1 MKKVCII
8 SLLIIIA
15 VALIAGLFVFSYKE
29 SNNSQTVILG
39 DEIILPDR
47 IVYKNSNN
55 EYFEFLK
62 NSNEYNAII
71 ELIGGSLKNYNE
83 NGDIISQDTVDTIH
97 GETFLEFDYKTASK
111 NYIIPFGDTLKNEMV
126 KLSDTGGKICS
137 TNLKNVNKIKNE
149 LDNKLTLGQK
159 SYSLDYKE
167 YISKNQFILDYKYT
181 SQFKN
186 INYKIYQVKIQDM
199 KTYERYQE
207 MCQLAFDDPIT
218 EELFNNYDL
227 ILTVSMVP
235 KITVKVSVGNIRY
248 TYDNVPNTYG
258 AQYIAH
264 LLVVSK
270 IVNTDCIYNT
280 DLSTVDQQASIDE
293 SRTNYDEKVDNLDEN
308 VFVKDFDS
316 FYNEYTN
323 SSSSIT
329 EDQATEIANTA
340 FDEAS
345 RIAGTYDKNTQTCKI
360 QNVHPNNF
368 FTRKSSETDSV
379 SPNEVTAYCF
389 SREDD
394 MGNGV
399 TVYIDNKLGKVIGG
413 SAFGD

>member
-1 MKKVCII
+1 MKKVFIVL
-8 SLLIIIA
+8 LLIIIA
-15 VALIAGLFVFSYKE
+15 IILIVALFLVPYVM
-29 SNNSQTVILG
+29 NNKTEVILG
-39 DEIILPDR
+39 DEIILPNR

-55 EYFEFLK
+55 QYYEFLK
-62 NSNEYNAII
+62 KSNEYN
-71 ELIGGSLKNYNE
+71 ELINLVGNTLKNYTND
-83 NGDIISQDTVDTIH
+83 GDVVSQDTIDNIH
-97 GETFLEFDYKTASK
+97 NETFLEFDYETASK
-111 NYIIPFGDTLKNEMV
+111 NYIIPFGNTLKDEMV

-137 TNLKNVNKIKNE
+137 TDLKNVNKIKKE
-149 LDNKLTLGQK
+149 LDKKLTVGQK

-181 SQFKN
+181 QQFKN

-207 MCQLAFDDPIT
+207 MCHLAFDDQIT
-218 EELFNNYDL
+218 EDIFNDYDL
-227 ILTVSMVP
+227 ILTASMIP

-248 TYDNVPNTYG
+248 TYEDVPNSYG

-280 DLSTVDQQASIDE
+280 DLSTVDQQASLDE
-293 SRTNYDEKVDNLDEN
+293 SRRTYDEQVDNLDEN
-308 VFVKDFDS
+308 IFVKDFDS
-316 FYNEYTN
+316 FSNEYTN

-329 EDQATEIANTA
+329 EDQAKEIANTA
-340 FDEAS
+340 FYEAS
-345 RIAGTYDKNTQTCKI
+345 RIAGSYDKISQTCKI

-368 FTRKSSETDSV
+368 FTRKSNETDSV
-379 SPNEVTAYCF
+379 LPNEVTAYCF
-389 SREDD
+389 SREDEI
-394 MGNGV
+394 GNGV

-413 SAFGD
+413 EAFGD

>member
-1 MKKVCII
+1 MKKVFIVL
-8 SLLIIIA
+8 LLIIIA
-15 VALIAGLFVFSYKE
+15 IILIVALFLVPYVM
-29 SNNSQTVILG
+29 NNKTEVILG

-55 EYFEFLK
+55 QYYEFLK
-62 NSNEYNAII
+62 KSNEYN
-71 ELIGGSLKNYNE
+71 ELINLVGNTLKNYTN
-83 NGDIISQDTVDTIH
+83 NGDVVSQDTIDNIH
-97 GETFLEFDYKTASK
+97 NETFLEFDYETASK
-111 NYIIPFGDTLKNEMV
+111 NYIIPFGNTLKDEMV

-137 TNLKNVNKIKNE
+137 TDLKNVNKIKKE
-149 LDNKLTLGQK
+149 LDKKLTVGQK

-181 SQFKN
+181 QQFKN
-186 INYKIYQVKIQDM
+186 INYKIYLVKIQDM

-207 MCQLAFDDPIT
+207 MCHLAFDDQIT
-218 EELFNNYDL
+218 EDIFNDYDV
-227 ILTVSMVP
+227 ILTASMVP

-248 TYDNVPNTYG
+248 TYEDVPNSYG

-280 DLSTVDQQASIDE
+280 DLSTVDQQASLDE
-293 SRTNYDEKVDNLDEN
+293 SRRTYDEQVDNLDEN
-308 VFVKDFDS
+308 IFVKDFDS
-316 FYNEYTN
+316 FSNEYTN

-329 EDQATEIANTA
+329 EDQAKEIANTA

-345 RIAGTYDKNTQTCKI
+345 RIAGSYDKNSQTCKI

-368 FTRKSSETDSV
+368 FTRKSNETDSV
-379 SPNEVTAYCF
+379 LPNEVTAYCF
-389 SREDD
+389 SREDEI
-394 MGNGV
+394 GNGV

-413 SAFGD
+413 EAFGD

>member
-1 MKKVCII
+1 MKKVFIVL
-8 SLLIIIA
+8 LLIIIA
-15 VALIAGLFVFSYKE
+15 IILIVALFLVPYVM
-29 SNNSQTVILG
+29 NNKTEVILG

-55 EYFEFLK
+55 QYYEFLK
-62 NSNEYNAII
+62 KSNEYN
-71 ELIGGSLKNYNE
+71 ELINLVGNTLKNYTND
-83 NGDIISQDTVDTIH
+83 GDVVSQDTIDNIH
-97 GETFLEFDYKTASK
+97 NETFLEFDYETASK
-111 NYIIPFGDTLKNEMV
+111 NYIIPFGNTLKDEMV

-137 TNLKNVNKIKNE
+137 TDLKNVNKIKKE
-149 LDNKLTLGQK
+149 LDKKLTVGQK

-181 SQFKN
+181 QQFKN

-207 MCQLAFDDPIT
+207 MCHLAFDDQIT
-218 EELFNNYDL
+218 EDIFNDYDV
-227 ILTVSMVP
+227 ILTASMVP

-248 TYDNVPNTYG
+248 TYEDVPNSYG

-280 DLSTVDQQASIDE
+280 DLSTVDQQASLDE
-293 SRTNYDEKVDNLDEN
+293 SRRTYDEQVDNLDEN
-308 VFVKDFDS
+308 IFIKDFDS
-316 FYNEYTN
+316 FSNEYTN

-329 EDQATEIANTA
+329 EDQAKEIANTA

-345 RIAGTYDKNTQTCKI
+345 RIAGSYDKNSQTCKI

-368 FTRKSSETDSV
+368 FTRKSNETDSV
-379 SPNEVTAYCF
+379 LPNEVTAYCF
-389 SREDD
+389 SREDEI
-394 MGNGV
+394 GNGV

-413 SAFGD
+413 EAFGD

>member
-1 MKKVCII
+1 MKKVFIVL
-8 SLLIIIA
+8 LLIIIA
-15 VALIAGLFVFSYKE
+15 IILIVALFLVPYVM
-29 SNNSQTVILG
+29 NNKTEVILG

-55 EYFEFLK
+55 QYYEFLK
-62 NSNEYNAII
+62 KSNEYN
-71 ELIGGSLKNYNE
+71 ELINLVGNTLKNYTN
-83 NGDIISQDTVDTIH
+83 NGDVVSQDTIDNIH
-97 GETFLEFDYKTASK
+97 NETFLEFDYETASK
-111 NYIIPFGDTLKNEMV
+111 NYIIPFGNTLKDEMV

-137 TNLKNVNKIKNE
+137 TDLKNVNKIKKE
-149 LDNKLTLGQK
+149 LDKKLTVGQK

-181 SQFKN
+181 QQFKN

-207 MCQLAFDDPIT
+207 MCHLAFDDQIT
-218 EELFNNYDL
+218 EDIFNDYDL
-227 ILTVSMVP
+227 ILTASMVP

-248 TYDNVPNTYG
+248 TYEDVPNSYG

-280 DLSTVDQQASIDE
+280 DLSTVDQQASLDE
-293 SRTNYDEKVDNLDEN
+293 SRRTYDEQVDNLDEN
-308 VFVKDFDS
+308 IFVKDFDS
-316 FYNEYTN
+316 FSNEYTN

-329 EDQATEIANTA
+329 EDQAKEIANTA

-345 RIAGTYDKNTQTCKI
+345 RIAGSYDKNSQTCKI

-368 FTRKSSETDSV
+368 FTRKSNETDSV
-379 SPNEVTAYCF
+379 LPNEVTAYCF
-389 SREDD
+389 SREDEI
-394 MGNGV
+394 GNGV

-413 SAFGD
+413 EAFGD

>member
-1 MKKVCII
+1 MKKVFIVL
-8 SLLIIIA
+8 LLIIIA
-15 VALIAGLFVFSYKE
+15 IILIVALFLVPYVM
-29 SNNSQTVILG
+29 NNKTEVILG

-55 EYFEFLK
+55 QYYEFLK
-62 NSNEYNAII
+62 KSNEYN
-71 ELIGGSLKNYNE
+71 ELINLVGNTLKNYTND
-83 NGDIISQDTVDTIH
+83 GDVVSQDTIDNIH
-97 GETFLEFDYKTASK
+97 NETFLEFDYETASK
-111 NYIIPFGDTLKNEMV
+111 NYIIPFGNTLKDEMV

-137 TNLKNVNKIKNE
+137 TDLKNVNKIKKE
-149 LDNKLTLGQK
+149 LDKKLTVGQK

-181 SQFKN
+181 QQFKN

-207 MCQLAFDDPIT
+207 MCHLAFDDQIT
-218 EELFNNYDL
+218 EDIFNDYDV
-227 ILTVSMVP
+227 ILTASMVP

-248 TYDNVPNTYG
+248 TYEDVPNSYG

-280 DLSTVDQQASIDE
+280 DLSTVDQQASLDE
-293 SRTNYDEKVDNLDEN
+293 SRRTYDEQVDNLDEN
-308 VFVKDFDS
+308 IFVKDFDS
-316 FYNEYTN
+316 FSNEYTN

-329 EDQATEIANTA
+329 EDQAKEIANTA

-345 RIAGTYDKNTQTCKI
+345 RIAGSYDKNSQTCKI

-368 FTRKSSETDSV
+368 FTRKSNETDSV
-379 SPNEVTAYCF
+379 LPNEVTAYCF
-389 SREDD
+389 SREDEI
-394 MGNGV
+394 GNGV

-413 SAFGD
+413 EAFGD

>member
-1 MKKVCII
+1 MKKVFIVL
-8 SLLIIIA
+8 LLIIIA
-15 VALIAGLFVFSYKE
+15 IILIVALFLVPYVM
-29 SNNSQTVILG
+29 NNKTEVILG

-55 EYFEFLK
+55 QYYEFLK
-62 NSNEYNAII
+62 KSNEYN
-71 ELIGGSLKNYNE
+71 ELINLVGNTLKNYTN
-83 NGDIISQDTVDTIH
+83 NGDVVSQDTIDNIH
-97 GETFLEFDYKTASK
+97 NETFLEFDYETASK
-111 NYIIPFGDTLKNEMV
+111 NYIIPFGNTLKDEMV

-137 TNLKNVNKIKNE
+137 TDLKNVNKIKKE
-149 LDNKLTLGQK
+149 LDKKLTVGQK

-181 SQFKN
+181 QQFKN

-207 MCQLAFDDPIT
+207 MCHLAFDDQIT
-218 EELFNNYDL
+218 EDIFNDYDL
-227 ILTVSMVP
+227 ILTASMVP

-248 TYDNVPNTYG
+248 TYEDVPNSYG

-280 DLSTVDQQASIDE
+280 DLFTVDQQASLDE
-293 SRTNYDEKVDNLDEN
+293 SRRTYDEQVDNLDEN
-308 VFVKDFDS
+308 IFVKDFDS
-316 FYNEYTN
+316 FSNEYTN

-329 EDQATEIANTA
+329 EDQAKEIANTA

-345 RIAGTYDKNTQTCKI
+345 RIAGSYDKNSQTCKI

-368 FTRKSSETDSV
+368 FTRKSNETDSV
-379 SPNEVTAYCF
+379 LPNEVTAYCF
-389 SREDD
+389 SREDEV
-394 MGNGV
+394 GNGV

-413 SAFGD
+413 EAFGD

>member
-1 MKKVCII
+1 MKKVFIVL
-8 SLLIIIA
+8 LLIIIA
-15 VALIAGLFVFSYKE
+15 IILIVALFLVPYVM
-29 SNNSQTVILG
+29 NNKTEVILG

-55 EYFEFLK
+55 QYYEFLK
-62 NSNEYNAII
+62 KSNEYN
-71 ELIGGSLKNYNE
+71 ELINLVGNTLKNYTND
-83 NGDIISQDTVDTIH
+83 GDVVSQDTIDNIH
-97 GETFLEFDYKTASK
+97 NETFLEFDYETASK
-111 NYIIPFGDTLKNEMV
+111 NYIIPFGNTLKDEMV

-137 TNLKNVNKIKNE
+137 TDLKNVNKIKKE
-149 LDNKLTLGQK
+149 LDKKLTVGQK

-181 SQFKN
+181 QQFKN

-207 MCQLAFDDPIT
+207 MCHLAFDDQIT
-218 EELFNNYDL
+218 EDIFNDYDL
-227 ILTVSMVP
+227 ILTASMIP

-248 TYDNVPNTYG
+248 TYEDVPNSYG

-280 DLSTVDQQASIDE
+280 DLSTVDQQASLDE
-293 SRTNYDEKVDNLDEN
+293 SRRTYDEQVDNLDEN
-308 VFVKDFDS
+308 IFIKDFDS
-316 FYNEYTN
+316 FSNEYTN

-329 EDQATEIANTA
+329 EDQAKEIANTA

-345 RIAGTYDKNTQTCKI
+345 RIAGSYDKNSQTCKI

-368 FTRKSSETDSV
+368 FTRKSNETDSV
-379 SPNEVTAYCF
+379 LPNEVTAYCF
-389 SREDD
+389 SREDEI
-394 MGNGV
+394 GNGV

-413 SAFGD
+413 EAFGD

>member
-1 MKKVCII
+1 MKKVFIVL
-8 SLLIIIA
+8 LLIIIA
-15 VALIAGLFVFSYKE
+15 IILIVALFLVPYVM
-29 SNNSQTVILG
+29 NNKTEVILG

-55 EYFEFLK
+55 QYYEFLK
-62 NSNEYNAII
+62 KSNEYN
-71 ELIGGSLKNYNE
+71 ELINLVGNTLKNYTN
-83 NGDIISQDTVDTIH
+83 NGDVVSQDTIDNIH
-97 GETFLEFDYKTASK
+97 NETFLEFDYETASK
-111 NYIIPFGDTLKNEMV
+111 NYIIPFGNTLKDEMV

-137 TNLKNVNKIKNE
+137 TDLKNVNKIKKE
-149 LDNKLTLGQK
+149 LDKKLTVGQK

-181 SQFKN
+181 QQFKN

-207 MCQLAFDDPIT
+207 MCHLAFDDQIT
-218 EELFNNYDL
+218 EDIFNDYDV
-227 ILTVSMVP
+227 ILTASMVP

-248 TYDNVPNTYG
+248 TYEDVPNSYG

-280 DLSTVDQQASIDE
+280 DLSTVDQQASLDE
-293 SRTNYDEKVDNLDEN
+293 SRRTYDEQVDNLDEN
-308 VFVKDFDS
+308 IFVKDFDS
-316 FYNEYTN
+316 FSNEYTN

-329 EDQATEIANTA
+329 EDQAKEIANTA

-345 RIAGTYDKNTQTCKI
+345 RIAGSYDKNSQTCKI

-368 FTRKSSETDSV
+368 FTRKSNETDSV
-379 SPNEVTAYCF
+379 LPNEVTAYCF
-389 SREDD
+389 SREDEI
-394 MGNGV
+394 GNGV

-413 SAFGD
+413 EAFGD

>member
-1 MKKVCII
+1 MKKVFIVL
-8 SLLIIIA
+8 LLIIIA
-15 VALIAGLFVFSYKE
+15 IILIVALFLVPYVM
-29 SNNSQTVILG
+29 NNKTEVILG

-55 EYFEFLK
+55 QYYEFLK
-62 NSNEYNAII
+62 KSNEYN
-71 ELIGGSLKNYNE
+71 ELINLVGNTLKNYTN
-83 NGDIISQDTVDTIH
+83 NGDVVSQDTIDNIH
-97 GETFLEFDYKTASK
+97 NETFLEFDYETASK
-111 NYIIPFGDTLKNEMV
+111 NYIIPFGNTLKDEMV

-137 TNLKNVNKIKNE
+137 TDLKNVNKIKKE
-149 LDNKLTLGQK
+149 LDKKLTVVQK

-181 SQFKN
+181 QQFKN
-186 INYKIYQVKIQDM
+186 INYKIYQVKLQDM

-207 MCQLAFDDPIT
+207 MCHLAFDDQIT
-218 EELFNNYDL
+218 EDIFNDYDL
-227 ILTVSMVP
+227 ILTASMVP

-248 TYDNVPNTYG
+248 TYEDVPNSYG

-280 DLSTVDQQASIDE
+280 DLSTVDQQASLDE
-293 SRTNYDEKVDNLDEN
+293 SRRTYDEQVDNLDEN
-308 VFVKDFDS
+308 IFVKDFDS
-316 FYNEYTN
+316 FSNEYTN

-329 EDQATEIANTA
+329 EDQAKEIANTA

-345 RIAGTYDKNTQTCKI
+345 RIAGSYDKNSQTCKI

-368 FTRKSSETDSV
+368 FTRKSNETDSV
-379 SPNEVTAYCF
+379 LPNEVTAYCF
-389 SREDD
+389 SREDEI
-394 MGNGV
+394 GNGV

-413 SAFGD
+413 EAFGD

>member
-1 MKKVCII
+1 MKKVFIVL
-8 SLLIIIA
+8 LLIIIA
-15 VALIAGLFVFSYKE
+15 IILIVALFLVSYVM
-29 SNNSQTVILG
+29 NNKTEVILG

-55 EYFEFLK
+55 QYYEFLK
-62 NSNEYNAII
+62 KSNEYN
-71 ELIGGSLKNYNE
+71 ELINLVGNTLKNYTN
-83 NGDIISQDTVDTIH
+83 NGDVVSQDTIDNIH
-97 GETFLEFDYKTASK
+97 NETFLEFDYETASK
-111 NYIIPFGDTLKNEMV
+111 NYIIPFGNTLKDEMV

-137 TNLKNVNKIKNE
+137 TDLKNVNKIKKE
-149 LDNKLTLGQK
+149 LDKKLTVVQK

-181 SQFKN
+181 QQFKN

-207 MCQLAFDDPIT
+207 MCHLAFDDQIT
-218 EELFNNYDL
+218 EDIFNDYDL
-227 ILTVSMVP
+227 ILTASMVP

-248 TYDNVPNTYG
+248 TYEDVPNSYG

-280 DLSTVDQQASIDE
+280 DLSTVDQQASLDE
-293 SRTNYDEKVDNLDEN
+293 SRRTYDEQVDNLDEN
-308 VFVKDFDS
+308 IFVKDFDS
-316 FYNEYTN
+316 FSNEYTN

-329 EDQATEIANTA
+329 EDQAKEIANTA

-345 RIAGTYDKNTQTCKI
+345 RIAGSYDKNSQTCKI

-368 FTRKSSETDSV
+368 FTRKSNETDSV
-379 SPNEVTAYCF
+379 LPNEVTAYCF
-389 SREDD
+389 SREDEI
-394 MGNGV
+394 GNGV

-413 SAFGD
+413 EAFGD

>member
-1 MKKVCII
+1 MKKVFIVL
-8 SLLIIIA
+8 LLIIIA
-15 VALIAGLFVFSYKE
+15 IILIVALFLVPYVM
-29 SNNSQTVILG
+29 NNKTEIILG

-55 EYFEFLK
+55 QYYEFLK
-62 NSNEYNAII
+62 KSNEYN
-71 ELIGGSLKNYNE
+71 ELINLVGNTLKNYTND
-83 NGDIISQDTVDTIH
+83 GDVVSQDTIDNIH
-97 GETFLEFDYKTASK
+97 NETFLEFDYETASK
-111 NYIIPFGDTLKNEMV
+111 NYIIPFGNTLKDEMV

-137 TNLKNVNKIKNE
+137 TDLKNVNKIKKE
-149 LDNKLTLGQK
+149 LDKKLTVGQK

-181 SQFKN
+181 QQFKN

-207 MCQLAFDDPIT
+207 MCHLAFDDQIT
-218 EELFNNYDL
+218 EDIFNDYDV
-227 ILTVSMVP
+227 ILTASMVP

-248 TYDNVPNTYG
+248 TYEDVPNSYG

-280 DLSTVDQQASIDE
+280 DLSTVDQQASLDE
-293 SRTNYDEKVDNLDEN
+293 SRRTYDEQVDNLDEN
-308 VFVKDFDS
+308 IFVKDFDS
-316 FYNEYTN
+316 FSNEYTN

-329 EDQATEIANTA
+329 EDQAKEIANTA

-345 RIAGTYDKNTQTCKI
+345 RIAGSYDKNSQTCKI

-368 FTRKSSETDSV
+368 FTRKSNETDSV
-379 SPNEVTAYCF
+379 LPNEVTAYCF
-389 SREDD
+389 SREDEI
-394 MGNGV
+394 GNGV

-413 SAFGD
+413 EAFGD

>member
-1 MKKVCII
+1 MKKVFIVL
-8 SLLIIIA
+8 LLIIIA
-15 VALIAGLFVFSYKE
+15 IILIVALFLVPYVM
-29 SNNSQTVILG
+29 NNKTEVILG

-55 EYFEFLK
+55 QYYEFLK
-62 NSNEYNAII
+62 KSNEYN
-71 ELIGGSLKNYNE
+71 ELINLVGNTLKNYTND
-83 NGDIISQDTVDTIH
+83 GDVVSQDTIDNIH
-97 GETFLEFDYKTASK
+97 NETFLEFDYETASK
-111 NYIIPFGDTLKNEMV
+111 NYIIPFGNTLKDEMV

-137 TNLKNVNKIKNE
+137 TDLKNVNKIKKE
-149 LDNKLTLGQK
+149 LDKKLTVGQK

-181 SQFKN
+181 QQFKN

-207 MCQLAFDDPIT
+207 MCHLAFDDQIT
-218 EELFNNYDL
+218 EDIFNDYDL
-227 ILTVSMVP
+227 ILTASMVP

-248 TYDNVPNTYG
+248 TYEDVPNSYG

-280 DLSTVDQQASIDE
+280 DLSTVDQQASLDE
-293 SRTNYDEKVDNLDEN
+293 SRRTYDEQVDNLDEN
-308 VFVKDFDS
+308 IFVKDFDS
-316 FYNEYTN
+316 FSNEYTN

-329 EDQATEIANTA
+329 EDQAKEIANTA

-345 RIAGTYDKNTQTCKI
+345 RIAGSYDKNSQTCKI

-368 FTRKSSETDSV
+368 FTRKSNETDSV
-379 SPNEVTAYCF
+379 LPNEVTAYCF
-389 SREDD
+389 SREDEI
-394 MGNGV
+394 GNGV

-413 SAFGD
+413 EAFGD

>member
-1 MKKVCII
+1 MKKVFIVL
-8 SLLIIIA
+8 LLIIIA
-15 VALIAGLFVFSYKE
+15 IILIVALFLVPYVM
-29 SNNSQTVILG
+29 NNKTEVILG

-55 EYFEFLK
+55 QYYEFLK
-62 NSNEYNAII
+62 KSNEYN
-71 ELIGGSLKNYNE
+71 ELINLVGNTLKNYTND
-83 NGDIISQDTVDTIH
+83 GDVVSQDTIDNIH
-97 GETFLEFDYKTASK
+97 NETFLEFDYETASK
-111 NYIIPFGDTLKNEMV
+111 NYIIPFGNTLKDEMV

-137 TNLKNVNKIKNE
+137 TDLKNVNKIKKE
-149 LDNKLTLGQK
+149 LDKKLTVGQK

-181 SQFKN
+181 QQFKN

-207 MCQLAFDDPIT
+207 MCHLAFDDQIT
-218 EELFNNYDL
+218 EDIFNDYDL
-227 ILTVSMVP
+227 ILTASMVP

-248 TYDNVPNTYG
+248 TYEDVPNSYG

-280 DLSTVDQQASIDE
+280 DLSTVDQQASLDE
-293 SRTNYDEKVDNLDEN
+293 SRRTYDEQVDNLDEN
-308 VFVKDFDS
+308 IFIKDFDS
-316 FYNEYTN
+316 FSNEYTN

-329 EDQATEIANTA
+329 EDQAKEIANTA

-345 RIAGTYDKNTQTCKI
+345 RIAGSYDKNSQTCKI

-368 FTRKSSETDSV
+368 FTRKSNETDSV
-379 SPNEVTAYCF
+379 LPNEVTAYCF
-389 SREDD
+389 SREDEI
-394 MGNGV
+394 GNGV

-413 SAFGD
+413 EAFGD

>member
-1 MKKVCII
+1 MKKVFIVL
-8 SLLIIIA
+8 LLIIIA
-15 VALIAGLFVFSYKE
+15 IILIVALFLVPYVM
-29 SNNSQTVILG
+29 NNKTEVILG

-55 EYFEFLK
+55 QYYEFLK
-62 NSNEYNAII
+62 KSNEYN
-71 ELIGGSLKNYNE
+71 ELINLVGNTLKNYTN
-83 NGDIISQDTVDTIH
+83 NGDVVSQDTIDNIH
-97 GETFLEFDYKTASK
+97 NETFLEFDYETASK
-111 NYIIPFGDTLKNEMV
+111 NYIIPFGNTLKDEMV

-137 TNLKNVNKIKNE
+137 TDLKNVKKIKKE
-149 LDNKLTLGQK
+149 LDKKLTVGQK

-181 SQFKN
+181 QQFKN

-207 MCQLAFDDPIT
+207 MCHLAFDDQIT
-218 EELFNNYDL
+218 EDIFNDYDL
-227 ILTVSMVP
+227 ILTASMVP

-248 TYDNVPNTYG
+248 TYEDVPNSYG

-280 DLSTVDQQASIDE
+280 DLSTVDQQASLDE
-293 SRTNYDEKVDNLDEN
+293 SRRTYDEQVDNLDEN
-308 VFVKDFDS
+308 IFVKDFDS
-316 FYNEYTN
+316 FSNEYTN

-329 EDQATEIANTA
+329 EDQAKEIANTA

-345 RIAGTYDKNTQTCKI
+345 RIAGSYDKNSQTCKI

-368 FTRKSSETDSV
+368 FTRKSNETDSV
-379 SPNEVTAYCF
+379 LPNEVTAYCF
-389 SREDD
+389 SREDEI
-394 MGNGV
+394 GNGV

-413 SAFGD
+413 EAFGD

>member
-1 MKKVCII
+1 MKKVFIVL
-8 SLLIIIA
+8 LLIIIA
-15 VALIAGLFVFSYKE
+15 IILIVALFLVPYVM
-29 SNNSQTVILG
+29 NNKTEVILG

-55 EYFEFLK
+55 QYYEFLK
-62 NSNEYNAII
+62 KSNEYN
-71 ELIGGSLKNYNE
+71 ELINLVGNTLKNYTN
-83 NGDIISQDTVDTIH
+83 NGDVVSQDTIDNIH
-97 GETFLEFDYKTASK
+97 NETFLEFDYETASK
-111 NYIIPFGDTLKNEMV
+111 NYIIPFGNTLKDEMV

-137 TNLKNVNKIKNE
+137 TDLKNVNKIKKE
-149 LDNKLTLGQK
+149 LDKKLTVGQK

-181 SQFKN
+181 QQFKN

-207 MCQLAFDDPIT
+207 MCHLAFDDQIT
-218 EELFNNYDL
+218 EDIFNDYDV
-227 ILTVSMVP
+227 ILTASMVP

-248 TYDNVPNTYG
+248 TYEDVPNSYG

-280 DLSTVDQQASIDE
+280 DLSTIDQQASLDE
-293 SRTNYDEKVDNLDEN
+293 SRRTYDEQVDNLDEN
-308 VFVKDFDS
+308 IFVKDFDS
-316 FYNEYTN
+316 FSNEYTN

-329 EDQATEIANTA
+329 EDQAKEIANTA

-345 RIAGTYDKNTQTCKI
+345 RIAGSYDKNSQTCKI

-368 FTRKSSETDSV
+368 FTRKSNETDSV
-379 SPNEVTAYCF
+379 LPNEVTAYCF
-389 SREDD
+389 SREDEI
-394 MGNGV
+394 GNGV

-413 SAFGD
+413 EAFGD

>member
-1 MKKVCII
+1 MKKVFIVL
-8 SLLIIIA
+8 LLIIIA
-15 VALIAGLFVFSYKE
+15 IILIVALFLVPYVM
-29 SNNSQTVILG
+29 NNKTEVILG

-55 EYFEFLK
+55 QYYEFLK
-62 NSNEYNAII
+62 KSNEYN
-71 ELIGGSLKNYNE
+71 ELINLVGNTLKNYTND
-83 NGDIISQDTVDTIH
+83 GDVVSQDTIDNIH
-97 GETFLEFDYKTASK
+97 NETFLEFDYETASK
-111 NYIIPFGDTLKNEMV
+111 NYIIPFGNTLKDEMV

-137 TNLKNVNKIKNE
+137 TDLKNVNKIKKE
-149 LDNKLTLGQK
+149 LDKKLTVGQK

-181 SQFKN
+181 QQFKN

-207 MCQLAFDDPIT
+207 MCHLAFDDQIT
-218 EELFNNYDL
+218 EDIFNDYDL
-227 ILTVSMVP
+227 ILTASMVP

-248 TYDNVPNTYG
+248 TYEDVPNSYG

-280 DLSTVDQQASIDE
+280 DLSTVDQQASLDE
-293 SRTNYDEKVDNLDEN
+293 SRRTYDEQVDNLDEN
-308 VFVKDFDS
+308 IFVKDFDS
-316 FYNEYTN
+316 FSNEYTN

-329 EDQATEIANTA
+329 EDQAKEIANTA

-345 RIAGTYDKNTQTCKI
+345 RIAGSYDKNSQTCKI

-368 FTRKSSETDSV
+368 FTRKSNETDSV
-379 SPNEVTAYCF
+379 LPNEITAYCF
-389 SREDD
+389 SREDEI
-394 MGNGV
+394 GNGV

-413 SAFGD
+413 EAFGD

>member
-1 MKKVCII
+1 MKKVFIVL
-8 SLLIIIA
+8 LLIIIA
-15 VALIAGLFVFSYKE
+15 IILIVALFLVPYVM
-29 SNNSQTVILG
+29 NNKTEVILG

-55 EYFEFLK
+55 QYYEFFK
-62 NSNEYNAII
+62 KSNEYN
-71 ELIGGSLKNYNE
+71 ELINLVGNTLKNYTN
-83 NGDIISQDTVDTIH
+83 NGDVVSQDTIDNIH
-97 GETFLEFDYKTASK
+97 NETFLEFDYETASK
-111 NYIIPFGDTLKNEMV
+111 NYIIPFGNTLKDEMV

-137 TNLKNVNKIKNE
+137 TDLKNVKKIKKE
-149 LDNKLTLGQK
+149 LDKKLTVGQK

-181 SQFKN
+181 QQFKN

-207 MCQLAFDDPIT
+207 MCHLAFDDQIT
-218 EELFNNYDL
+218 EDIFNDYDL
-227 ILTVSMVP
+227 ILTASMVP

-248 TYDNVPNTYG
+248 TYEDVPNSYG

-280 DLSTVDQQASIDE
+280 DLSTVDQQASLDE
-293 SRTNYDEKVDNLDEN
+293 SRRTYDEQVDNLDEN
-308 VFVKDFDS
+308 IFVKDFDS
-316 FYNEYTN
+316 FSNEYTN

-329 EDQATEIANTA
+329 EDQAKEIANTA

-345 RIAGTYDKNTQTCKI
+345 RIAGSYDKNSQTCKI

-368 FTRKSSETDSV
+368 FTRKSNETDSV
-379 SPNEVTAYCF
+379 LPNEVTAYCF
-389 SREDD
+389 SREDEI
-394 MGNGV
+394 GNGV

-413 SAFGD
+413 EAFGD

>member
-1 MKKVCII
+1 MKKVFIVL
-8 SLLIIIA
+8 LLIIIA
-15 VALIAGLFVFSYKE
+15 IILIVALFLVPYVM
-29 SNNSQTVILG
+29 NNKTEVILG

-55 EYFEFLK
+55 QYYEFLK
-62 NSNEYNAII
+62 KSNEYN
-71 ELIGGSLKNYNE
+71 ELINLVGNTLKNYTND
-83 NGDIISQDTVDTIH
+83 GDVVSQDTIDNIH
-97 GETFLEFDYKTASK
+97 NETFLEFDYETASK
-111 NYIIPFGDTLKNEMV
+111 NYIIPFGNTLKDEMV

-137 TNLKNVNKIKNE
+137 TDLKNVNKIKKE
-149 LDNKLTLGQK
+149 LDKKLTVGQK

-181 SQFKN
+181 QQFKN

-207 MCQLAFDDPIT
+207 MCHLAFDDQIT
-218 EELFNNYDL
+218 EDIFNDYDL
-227 ILTVSMVP
+227 ILTASMVP

-248 TYDNVPNTYG
+248 TYEDVPNSYG

-280 DLSTVDQQASIDE
+280 DLSTVDQQSSLDE
-293 SRTNYDEKVDNLDEN
+293 SRRTYDEQVDNLDEN
-308 VFVKDFDS
+308 IFVKDFDS
-316 FYNEYTN
+316 FSNEYTN

-329 EDQATEIANTA
+329 EDQAKEIANTA

-345 RIAGTYDKNTQTCKI
+345 RIAGSYDKNSQTCKI

-368 FTRKSSETDSV
+368 FTRKSNETDSV
-379 SPNEVTAYCF
+379 LPNEVTAYCF
-389 SREDD
+389 SREDEI
-394 MGNGV
+394 GNGV

-413 SAFGD
+413 EAFGD

>member
-1 MKKVCII
+1 MKKVFIVL
-8 SLLIIIA
+8 LLIIIA
-15 VALIAGLFVFSYKE
+15 IILIVALFLVPYVM
-29 SNNSQTVILG
+29 NNKTEVILG

-55 EYFEFLK
+55 QYYEFLK
-62 NSNEYNAII
+62 KSNEYN
-71 ELIGGSLKNYNE
+71 ELINLVGNTLKNYTN
-83 NGDIISQDTVDTIH
+83 NGDVVSQDTIDNIH
-97 GETFLEFDYKTASK
+97 NETFLEFDYETASK
-111 NYIIPFGDTLKNEMV
+111 NYIIPFGNTLKDEMV

-137 TNLKNVNKIKNE
+137 TDLKNVNKIKKE
-149 LDNKLTLGQK
+149 LDKKLTVGQK

-181 SQFKN
+181 QQFKN

-207 MCQLAFDDPIT
+207 MCHLAFDDQIT
-218 EELFNNYDL
+218 EDIFNDYDL
-227 ILTVSMVP
+227 ILTASMVP

-248 TYDNVPNTYG
+248 TYEDVPNSYG

-280 DLSTVDQQASIDE
+280 DLSTVDQQASLDE
-293 SRTNYDEKVDNLDEN
+293 SRRTYDEQVDNLDEN
-308 VFVKDFDS
+308 IFVKDFDS
-316 FYNEYTN
+316 FSNEYTN

-329 EDQATEIANTA
+329 EDQAKEIANTA

-345 RIAGTYDKNTQTCKI
+345 RIAGSYDKNSQTCKI

-368 FTRKSSETDSV
+368 FTRKSNETDSV
-379 SPNEVTAYCF
+379 LPNEVTAYFF
-389 SREDD
+389 SREDEI
-394 MGNGV
+394 GNGV

-413 SAFGD
+413 EAFGD

>member
-1 MKKVCII
+1 MKKVFIVL
-8 SLLIIIA
+8 LLIIIA
-15 VALIAGLFVFSYKE
+15 IILIVALFLVPYVM
-29 SNNSQTVILG
+29 NNKTEVILG

-55 EYFEFLK
+55 QYYEFLK
-62 NSNEYNAII
+62 KSNEYN
-71 ELIGGSLKNYNE
+71 ELINLVGNTLKNYTND
-83 NGDIISQDTVDTIH
+83 GDVVSQDTIDNIH
-97 GETFLEFDYKTASK
+97 NETFLEFDYETASK
-111 NYIIPFGDTLKNEMV
+111 NYIIPFGNTLKDEMV

-137 TNLKNVNKIKNE
+137 TDLKNVNKIKKE
-149 LDNKLTLGQK
+149 LDKKLTVGQK

-181 SQFKN
+181 QQFKN

-207 MCQLAFDDPIT
+207 MCHLAFDDQIT
-218 EELFNNYDL
+218 EDIFNDYDV
-227 ILTVSMVP
+227 ILTASMVP

-248 TYDNVPNTYG
+248 TYEDVPNSYG

-280 DLSTVDQQASIDE
+280 DLSTIDQQASLDE
-293 SRTNYDEKVDNLDEN
+293 SRRTYDEQVDNLDEN
-308 VFVKDFDS
+308 IFVKDFDS
-316 FYNEYTN
+316 FSNEYTN

-329 EDQATEIANTA
+329 EDQAKEIANTA

-345 RIAGTYDKNTQTCKI
+345 RIAGSYDKNSQTCKI

-368 FTRKSSETDSV
+368 FTRKSNETDSV
-379 SPNEVTAYCF
+379 LPNEVTAYCF
-389 SREDD
+389 SREDEI
-394 MGNGV
+394 GNGV

-413 SAFGD
+413 EAFGD